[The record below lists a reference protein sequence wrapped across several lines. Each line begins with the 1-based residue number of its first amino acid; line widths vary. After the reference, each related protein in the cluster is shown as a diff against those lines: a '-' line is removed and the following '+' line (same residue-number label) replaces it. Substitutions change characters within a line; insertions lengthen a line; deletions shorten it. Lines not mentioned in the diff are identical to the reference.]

1 MKNGKV
7 NTMKDIECAIESAYA
22 FKYCSIF
29 QRINNETPKYEELK
43 DIILTDEKHKKKL
56 FDFLCECSE
65 QCRVDLDSGII
76 SFECDIHPDKI
87 LTIQDIA
94 NELYK
99 NMKKYG
105 AKTEEEWYASE

>member
-1 MKNGKV
+1 MKNGKL
-7 NTMKDIECAIESAYA
+7 NTMKDIEHAIECAYA

-29 QRINNETPKYEELK
+29 QRINRETPKYEELK
-43 DIILTDEKHKKKL
+43 DTILTDEKHKNKL

-65 QCRVDLDSGII
+65 QCRIDLETGGIL
-76 SFECDIHPDKI
+76 FDCDLHPDKI

-99 NMKKYG
+99 NMIKI
-105 AKTEEEWYASE
+105 